1 MAEIK
6 NTFLGSKMNKD
17 VDDRLLP
24 NNEYRH
30 AVNIAISESED
41 SDVGAVENIVG
52 NLSIGSY
59 TDISDAKVIGS
70 IIDEAK
76 DNIYFFFTNFTDTS
90 KPALYQRPDSAASQ
104 NCAIVLYN
112 VFDKNFKTLVKGPFL
127 NFSTTHKIFGISI
140 IEDLLFWTDNRN
152 QPRKINVNTATNNP
166 EYYTTEDHI
175 SVAKYAPFR
184 PISLYEASTT
194 PTALGNT
201 TMKDVTSLS
210 EIDGKVGR
218 VLEDTSSAN
227 TVKVDIT
234 YGFPFEVGEIIH
246 FGGFRNFEVFR
257 QITAFDES
265 TGVITFSGDAL
276 SVSENDYVVFRINDE
291 FIKNYSGDPKFL
303 EEKFARFSYRIK
315 FDDNEYSIMAPF
327 TQTAFIPKQDGYFIG
342 EDEKNTKTSA
352 EVAFMTNKV
361 NFIELNIPLPE
372 GATSSTLKDLYKVKE
387 IDILYKES
395 DSLAVK
401 IVDTVTIADIEENSA
416 SNATHYKFD
425 YLSTKPILTLPSS
438 ETTRAYDKT
447 PVKAQ
452 SQEVTGNRL
461 VYGNYVDK
469 HTAPKHLFYKVTAS
483 PKLEF
488 GSAYD
493 GAAAEYPQHTL
504 KRGRNYQVGFILS
517 DKFGRQS
524 DVILSSAAQTNT
536 SSVGIYGASTVYFP
550 RRKNISTN
558 EVIDDLG
565 NSLKIRFEQ
574 TINATYSPLDSRHPK
589 QSGDP
594 GLYNELTN
602 PLGWYSYK
610 VVVKQLEQDYY
621 NVYVP
626 GIINGKLT
634 TGSSD
639 PSYAFTTLISDNINK
654 VPKELVDVS
663 ATQSQFNSKEK
674 LFCVV
679 DTLSNQNVQY
689 FSNDENSIVTT
700 ISSFE
705 DMGGDKNGSHPNIIQ
720 AETNPFVAKIQTPSE
735 MGTVYDNSKT
745 EDLIEL
751 GVFETTPALSALD
764 IYYETSTTGLI
775 SDLNQAVLNGT
786 ENLVQGFSSDGYDHR
801 ESQDPDGSGNGTGDE
816 DSPWITDYFQA
827 VNDAGDIMP
836 VSEIVEFEV
845 KSNSGTVQRAKYIKG
860 VAQSGTQDF
869 ELVTEVIEEITNH
882 RIKIIKPFY
891 YGVDADTKETYTFI
905 FRTKNSGANCN
916 GTVDGAVENNV
927 SVSVNNVTSGKRVFA
942 GMEVFNGTVSI
953 GKIDKITAYN
963 ATERTSSFEM
973 ENEVSINN
981 NTELSFIASNTEIV
995 VGPRS
1000 LKNVSPSIGSVE
1012 YTHDPQFSTMGGI
1025 LAELKDVKNG
1035 SFDENKDTL
1044 DLKYDWDTSYIH
1056 APGAFLQP
1064 FSYAFYGDTPLVTIR
1079 ALDSSSDRGKS
1090 ITFSINV
1097 KNGEISKFY
1106 GTGWRRLVPKVR
1118 VTDSGGKTA
1127 TAFAE
1132 FQMYPGGFKDG
1143 FDLGFDI

>member
-52 NLSIGSY
+52 NLSIGDY
-59 TDISDAKVIGS
+59 TGISDAKVIGS
-70 IIDEAK
+70 IVDEAK

-90 KPALYQRPDSAASQ
+90 KPALYQRPDSTLGQ
-104 NCAIVLYN
+104 NCAIASYN
-112 VFDKNFKTLVKGPFL
+112 VFDKKFKTLVKGTFL
-127 NFSTTHKIFGISI
+127 NFSTTHKIFGVNI

-152 QPRKINVNTATNNP
+152 QPRKINIITAANDS
-166 EYYTTEDHI
+166 EYYTSEDHV

-184 PISLYEASTT
+184 PISLYEASST
-194 PTALGNT
+194 PTALGTT

-210 EIDGKVGR
+210 GIDGKVGR
-218 VLEDTSSAN
+218 VLADTSSSN
-227 TVKVDIT
+227 IVQVDIT
-234 YGFPFEVGEIIH
+234 YGFDFEVGDVIF
-246 FGGFRNFEVFR
+246 FGGSKDFTVTRA
-257 QITAFDES
+257 ITAFNSSSGD
-265 TGVITFSGDAL
+265 ITFDGDAL
-276 SVSENDYVVFRINDE
+276 SMSENDYVVFKKNE
-291 FIKNYSGDPKFL
+291 HFIKNYSGDPKFL
-303 EEKFARFSYRIK
+303 EEKFARFSYRFK

-327 TQTAFIPKQDGYFIG
+327 TQIAFIPKQDGYFIG
-342 EDEKNTKTSA
+342 EDEKSTKTSA

-361 NFIELNIPLPE
+361 NFIELNIPFPE

-395 DSLAVK
+395 NGLAVK
-401 IVDTVTIADIEENSA
+401 IVDTVEISDITKNSA
-416 SNATHYKFD
+416 SNDTYYKFD

-452 SQEVTGNRL
+452 SQEVTGNRV
-461 VYGNYVDK
+461 VYANYVDK

-483 PKLEF
+483 SKLQS

-504 KRGRNYQVGFILS
+504 KRGRNYQVGFVLS

-536 SSVGIYGASTVYFP
+536 AAVGIYGASTVYFP
-550 RRKNISTN
+550 RRKHISTK

-565 NSLKIRFEQ
+565 NSLKIRFEE
-574 TINATYSPLDSRHPK
+574 TINGTNSPLDAKYPK

-610 VVVKQLEQDYY
+610 IVVKQLEQDYY

-634 TGSSD
+634 TASSD
-639 PSYAFTTLISDNINK
+639 SSFAFTTLISDNISK
-654 VPKELVDVS
+654 VPKELLDVS
-663 ATQSQFNSKEK
+663 STQNQFNSKEK

-679 DTLSNQNVQY
+679 DTLADKNIQH
-689 FSNDENSIVTT
+689 FSNDKNSVVTT

-705 DMGGDKNGSHPNIIQ
+705 NMGGDPSGSHPNIVQ
-720 AETNPFVAKIQTPSE
+720 AETNPFVAKIQTPFE
-735 MGTVYDNSKT
+735 IGTPYSGSK
-745 EDLIEL
+745 EVEEIEL
-751 GVFETTPALSALD
+751 GVFETTPVLSALD

-786 ENLVQGFSSDGYDHR
+786 ENLVQGFSADGYDHR
-801 ESQDPDGSGNGTGDE
+801 ESQNPEGDAGGTGDE
-816 DSPWITDYFQA
+816 DSAWVTDYFQA
-827 VNDAGDIMP
+827 LNEAGDVMP
-836 VSEIVEFEV
+836 VSEIVEFEAR
-845 KSNSGTVQRAKYIKG
+845 SNSNTVQRAKYVEG

-869 ELVTEVIEEITNH
+869 ELVTEVIGEITNY
-882 RIKIIKPFY
+882 RIKILNPFY
-891 YGVDADTKETYTFI
+891 YGVDADTKETYTFT
-905 FRTKNSGANCN
+905 FKARNSEANCSAVVN
-916 GTVDGAVENNV
+916 GAVERSI
-927 SVSVNNVTSGKRVFA
+927 SVSVDDVTSGKRIFA
-942 GMEVFNGTVSI
+942 GMKVFNGSVLL
-953 GKIDKITAYN
+953 GKIDKITQYDQSN
-963 ATERTSSFEM
+963 NTSTFEM

-981 NTELSFIASNTEIV
+981 DVELSFVASDTEV
-995 VGPRS
+995 VMGPRS
-1000 LKNVSPSIGSVE
+1000 LSNAPPSIGDIE
-1012 YTHDPQFSTMGGI
+1012 YAYDPPYSTMSGI
-1025 LAELKDVKNG
+1025 LAEVKDVKNG
-1035 SFDENKDTL
+1035 SFDENKNSL
-1044 DLKYDWDTSYIH
+1044 DLKYDWDTSYY
-1056 APGAFLQP
+1056 APGQYLNFN
-1064 FSYAFYGDTPLVTIR
+1064 YGFYGDNAIVTIK
-1079 ALDSSSDRGKS
+1079 ASEQGTDEGK
-1090 ITFSINV
+1090 FLVLVINHE
-1097 KNGEISKFY
+1097 NGIISRFA
-1106 GTGWRRLVPKVR
+1106 GSGWRRLSAKVR
-1118 VTDSGGKTA
+1118 VTDSGGKTD
-1127 TAFAE
+1127 TKLVSLNM
-1132 FQMYPGGFKDG
+1132 QPGGFSDG
-1143 FDLGFDI
+1143 FDLGFNI